1 MRAHSI
7 SGQLIRSFA
16 LQGNIRFTQ
25 HALERMDERQLL
37 ADEVL
42 DAICAGN
49 EIEVQQSSVDKP
61 DIRVLFQEASGVS
74 FYVVTICRGVV
85 CWVLSFCLTKEEA
98 WDVVQGVLR
107 RRSR

>member
-37 ADEVL
+37 AVAREDER
-42 DAICAGN
+42 D
-49 EIEVQQSSVDKP
+49 E
-61 DIRVLFQEASGVS
+61 
-74 FYVVTICRGVV
+74 
-85 CWVLSFCLTKEEA
+85 
-98 WDVVQGVLR
+98 
-107 RRSR
+107 